1 MDELEYYYFATPNK
15 PMDLNNGESTAFV
28 NTHTHTHT
36 YTHTHAHTHT
46 HTRTH
51 SHTHTHARYAYGK
64 QRLLHTPTIIY

>member
-36 YTHTHAHTHT
+36 
-46 HTRTH
+46 H
-51 SHTHTHARYAYGK
+51 SHALRQGWNLPK
-64 QRLLHTPTIIY
+64 SQKGQKMN